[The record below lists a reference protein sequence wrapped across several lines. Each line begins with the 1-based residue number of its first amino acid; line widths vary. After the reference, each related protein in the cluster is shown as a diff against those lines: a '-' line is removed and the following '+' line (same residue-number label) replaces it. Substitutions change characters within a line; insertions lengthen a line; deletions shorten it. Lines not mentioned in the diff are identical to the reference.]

1 MSTGIRN
8 TVIVLVYTGL
18 ESSCKDW
25 KLVVFAYGN
34 VERAGLES
42 SCKDWKQMPAAEEA
56 QHTARLESSCKD
68 WKQNM
73 TSAASNSCDA

>member
-25 KLVVFAYGN
+25 KLACPISITTPG
-34 VERAGLES
+34 
-42 SCKDWKQMPAAEEA
+42 P
-56 QHTARLESSCKD
+56 RLESSCKD
-68 WKQNM
+68 WKHVVFGKK
-73 TSAASNSCDA
+73 SGGGISLRIFL

>member
-25 KLVVFAYGN
+25 KQRNIFM
-34 VERAGLES
+34 LEI
-42 SCKDWKQMPAAEEA
+42 WRY
-56 QHTARLESSCKD
+56 RLESSCKD
-68 WKQNM
+68 WKHDTIADLWQSM
-73 TSAASNSCDA
+73 KGA